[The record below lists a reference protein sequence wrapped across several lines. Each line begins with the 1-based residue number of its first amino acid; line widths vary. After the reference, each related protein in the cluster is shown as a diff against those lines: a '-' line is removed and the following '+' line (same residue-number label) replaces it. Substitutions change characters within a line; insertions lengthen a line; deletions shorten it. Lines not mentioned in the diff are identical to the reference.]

1 MEEKK
6 DVKKKSKHKDEEKDS
21 MIEELT
27 SKCKALEEEVLRAK
41 ADLIN
46 YRRRKDD
53 ETSNMLKYANADL
66 INQILLVV
74 DNFERA
80 LNVKGELDD
89 EKKNFLSGFSMI
101 YSSLNEILK
110 ANEVTEINCLHE
122 KFDSKLENCLFTDSD
137 SNYEDDV
144 VLEVLQKGYM
154 YKDKILR
161 CASVKVNKLEK
172 EEILEKEDDKNE

>member
-6 DVKKKSKHKDEEKDS
+6 KDKQKKEDLLAS
-21 MIEELT
+21 IEELT
-27 SKCKALEEEVLRAK
+27 FKCKTLEEESLRAK

-46 YRRRKDD
+46 YRKRKDE

-66 INQILLVV
+66 IHQILLVV

-80 LNVKGELDD
+80 LNIQGELDE
-89 EKKNFLSGFSMI
+89 EKKKFLSGFSMI
-101 YSSLNEILK
+101 YQSLNDILK
-110 ANEVTEINCLHE
+110 ANEVSEINCLHE
-122 KFDSKLENCLFTDSD
+122 KFDSKLENCLFTE
-137 SNYEDDV
+137 SNEDYDDDV

-161 CASVKVNKLEK
+161 CASVKVNKIEK